1 MAIICIDNPIIAS
14 VLSIFVSAVTLD
26 HSTILQVNATMIV
39 GILVFMS
46 FSNEIFIGNVP
57 SDVVNK
63 FSNTNLT
70 VTSIENQALQ
80 SYLEQRGQSSQV
92 YFTVLIL
99 IPIAVSCLFIVYYDY
114 KHDEDDES
122 EKIFRKRS
130 ILSMLVGFGM
140 LIASI
145 LSKKVS
151 RNAT

>member
-1 MAIICIDNPIIAS
+1 MRDNTTS
-14 VLSIFVSAVTLD
+14 ERHQNNNLKAVITF
-26 HSTILQVNATMIV
+26 AK
-39 GILVFMS
+39 F
-46 FSNEIFIGNVP
+46 P
-57 SDVVNK
+57 DVVNK

-70 VTSIENQALQ
+70 VTSIENQTLQ

-92 YFTVLIL
+92 YFTVLTL
-99 IPIAVSCLFIVYYDY
+99 IPFAVSCLFIGYYDY

-130 ILSMLVGFGM
+130 TLSMLVGFGM
-140 LIASI
+140 LIVSI

>member
-26 HSTILQVNATMIV
+26 HSTILQVNATMSV

-70 VTSIENQALQ
+70 VTSIENQTLQ
-80 SYLEQRGQSSQV
+80 FIRGQSSQV
-92 YFTVLIL
+92 YFTVLTL
-99 IPIAVSCLFIVYYDY
+99 IPFAVSCLFIGYYDY